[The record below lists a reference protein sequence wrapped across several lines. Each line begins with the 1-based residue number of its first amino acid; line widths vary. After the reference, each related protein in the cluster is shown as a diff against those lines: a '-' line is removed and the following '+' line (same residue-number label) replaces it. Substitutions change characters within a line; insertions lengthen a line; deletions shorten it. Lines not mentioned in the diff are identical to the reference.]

1 MNYNIIIDNGTI
13 REFGKGIDVEGN
25 KFIEI
30 LDKLLIE
37 VEHIN
42 EGFDT
47 KTGKLLKEKLLEV
60 IKEDKKLI
68 NEKYISYSKT
78 INNIAKTYEEFNEE
92 IKRSVK

>member
-1 MNYNIIIDNGTI
+1 MNYNIVVDCETI
-13 REFGKGIDVEGN
+13 YGFGKDITIEGN
-25 KFIEI
+25 KFIAI
-30 LDKLLIE
+30 LDKFLIE

-60 IKEDKKLI
+60 IKEDKELI
-68 NEKYISYSKT
+68 NDKYILYSKT
-78 INNIAKTYEEFNEE
+78 INNIAKIYEEVSEE